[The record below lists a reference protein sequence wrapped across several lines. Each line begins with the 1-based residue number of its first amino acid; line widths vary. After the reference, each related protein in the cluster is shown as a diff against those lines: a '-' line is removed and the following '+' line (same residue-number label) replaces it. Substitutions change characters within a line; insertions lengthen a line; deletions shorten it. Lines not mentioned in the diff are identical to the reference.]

1 MKRGNASSSMKTL
14 LLLSTAALAG
24 QLSLSAQTLF
34 SDNFDTDSSANW
46 TVNTSSANNAGNA
59 FFDYSSVGIPSAP
72 GSGGTTIGLK
82 LEANYAGGVFS
93 GVSASPTGQS
103 FTGDYVL
110 RFNLWQ
116 NYPGPITAGGSG
128 STQVSGGGI
137 GTAGTTAQWAGG
149 AQDSVHFGTTG
160 DGGSTVDYRAYS
172 SAAGVGY
179 APESGVFA
187 AGTHASARNSSDP
200 YYAGFGGD
208 SAPQAQL
215 DLFPNQSGTTA
226 AGAQGFTWHDVAIMK
241 LGNMITYTID
251 GTLIATVDASTVTLG
266 GGNILLNQ
274 YDINAGSSA
283 DANVRLLH
291 FGLFDNVR
299 VEVVPEPSTIALGAF
314 GLGALYLLRR
324 RQK

>member
-1 MKRGNASSSMKTL
+1 MKRLNVSPSMKTL
-14 LLLSTAALAG
+14 LFVTTAALAG

-34 SDNFDTDSSANW
+34 SDNFDTD
-46 TVNTSSANNAGNA
+46 TSSSWTANPSSENNAA
-59 FFDYSSVGIPSAP
+59 TFAFDYSTVGIPAAP
-72 GSGGTTIGLK
+72 GSGGTTFGLK
-82 LEANYAGGVFS
+82 LEANYAGSVF
-93 GVSASPTGQS
+93 GGISASPNGQS

-116 NYPGPITAGGSG
+116 NYPGPITLGGSG

-137 GTAGTTAQWAGG
+137 GTAGATAQWAGG
-149 AQDSVHFGTTG
+149 TQDSVHFGTTG

-172 SAAGVGY
+172 SAAGTGY
-179 APESGVFA
+179 LPDSGVFA

-200 YYAGFGGD
+200 YYASFGGET
-208 SAPQAQL
+208 APQDQI
-215 DLFPNQSGTTA
+215 DLFPNQTGTTG
-226 AGAQGFTWHDVAIMK
+226 AGAQGFAWRDVAIMK
-241 LGNMITYTID
+241 LGDTITYTID

-274 YDINAGSSA
+274 YDINAGSST

-299 VEVVPEPSTIALGAF
+299 VEVVPEPSTVALGIF
-314 GLGALYLLRR
+314 GMGALYLLRR